1 MSRVNGYGPTSG
13 PNYTNDGTPPSGVS
27 HRSEVVLLFEA
38 EDLKRA
44 QAFTESSDLREAM
57 QKAGV
62 VDDLGD
68 LPHVRCGRAAAPHA
82 SCFIGRRRGPTTQL
96 LNSRER
102 LRAREQ
108 SVPSE
113 NLLCDDKRAI
123 TCACETIAKS

>member
-68 LPHVRCGRAAAPHA
+68 LPHDRCRPRGSSTRIMLYRPTPRTNNTIIKLKGTPK
-82 SCFIGRRRGPTTQL
+82 SQRTIGTIRKPPCVTISELSYALARR
-96 LNSRER
+96 S
-102 LRAREQ
+102 
-108 SVPSE
+108 
-113 NLLCDDKRAI
+113 
-123 TCACETIAKS
+123 